1 MLRNEFQLL
10 PEFSSELEEIR
21 KNGINQ
27 SLLYKIIQ
35 KHIPNSNYNKQLY
48 KRYMAING
56 GVPIFDR
63 QPRYKEDDPINNKV
77 NNDFF
82 SEIVDFKVGYF
93 AGEPISY
100 SYNKTEE
107 AADETGGDKAVD
119 EAAKALTDFITRNNM
134 YGVDMETTKN
144 ASIYGYSGRLFYID
158 TYGDE
163 RVMAVPGYE
172 TIILS
177 DTDIS
182 EPEYA
187 IRYYK
192 CQGINSDE
200 YWIVE
205 FYDNIYVSTYK
216 GQLMSLEL
224 VETKIH
230 TFDYCPLQG
239 VANNA
244 EYIGDAEKVIS
255 LIDDYDKT
263 VSDNSN
269 EIESFAHALM
279 VTRIPGKDVESTIK
293 RANSSGIL
301 NIPPVGT
308 GQTSEP
314 VGWVTKNIN
323 DTFTE
328 NHLQRLEDNIY
339 RFSKTPNLNDDAFGT
354 ASGVSLRFKLH
365 GLETK
370 CSAFEANVMN
380 SAQHMWRVLSSSWK
394 KRNVIVD
401 PLQISMEFNRN
412 FPLDR
417 LSEAQTA
424 QAFIST
430 GLPKRWVYSQISGID
445 DVEYIM
451 QLIEDEKS
459 DVTSLYENTDVD
471 QTEDKA
477 TDKELN
483 DAESGEAK
491 INLLNGA
498 QIQALTG
505 IVQSYTKGDL
515 SRNAA
520 ITIAVSSLGI
530 SRENAESIIEERISA
545 KS

>member
-1 MLRNEFQLL
+1 M
-10 PEFSSELEEIR
+10 
-21 KNGINQ
+21 
-27 SLLYKIIQ
+27 
-35 KHIPNSNYNKQLY
+35 
-48 KRYMAING
+48 
-56 GVPIFDR
+56 
-63 QPRYKEDDPINNKV
+63 
-77 NNDFF
+77 
-82 SEIVDFKVGYF
+82 
-93 AGEPISY
+93 
-100 SYNKTEE
+100 
-107 AADETGGDKAVD
+107 
-119 EAAKALTDFITRNNM
+119 
-134 YGVDMETTKN
+134 
-144 ASIYGYSGRLFYID
+144 
-158 TYGDE
+158 
-163 RVMAVPGYE
+163 
-172 TIILS
+172 
-177 DTDIS
+177 
-182 EPEYA
+182 
-187 IRYYK
+187 
-192 CQGINSDE
+192 
-200 YWIVE
+200 
-205 FYDNIYVSTYK
+205 
-216 GQLMSLEL
+216 
-224 VETKIH
+224 
-230 TFDYCPLQG
+230 
-239 VANNA
+239 
-244 EYIGDAEKVIS
+244 IS

-269 EIESFAHALM
+269 EIEGFAHALM

-394 KRNVIVD
+394 KRNIIVD
-401 PLQISMEFNRN
+401 PLQISMEFSRN

-451 QLIEDEKS
+451 QLIEEEKS

-530 SRENAESIIEERISA
+530 SRENAESIIEERIAA